1 MPVILV
7 ANSKGGVG
15 KSTVASNLAG
25 FYAGRGERTM
35 LGDLDRQQSIGSWL
49 KLRPTTASSITSWD
63 FSDKGIAK
71 PPRDVTHIVLDTPSG
86 IEGPA
91 LRDAVKVAA
100 KIIVPLQA
108 SLFDIQATHAFI
120 GRLAEYGATPA
131 NGRVAVVGTRVD
143 PRTRAANQ
151 LYRYVEDAGIP
162 FLGFLRDTQNYV
174 QLSAQGLTLWDVAPA
189 RVQQDLE
196 QWTPIINWTSNGR
209 RKV

>member
-35 LGDLDRQQSIGSWL
+35 LGDLDRQQSVGDWL
-49 KLRPTTASSITSWD
+49 KLRPGSAPSITSWD
-63 FSDKGIAK
+63 FSEGVAK
-71 PPRDVTHIVLDTPSG
+71 PPRGVTHVVIDTPSG
-86 IEGPA
+86 IDGKA
-91 LRDAVKVAA
+91 LKDAVKVAA

-120 GRLAEYGATPA
+120 GKLAEHGATTA
-131 NGRVAVVGTRVD
+131 NGRVAIVGTRVD
-143 PRTRAANQ
+143 PRTRAAAQ
-151 LYRYVEDAGIP
+151 LERYVHDSGVP

-174 QLSAQGLTLWDVAPA
+174 QLAAQGLTLWDVAPQ

-196 QWTPIINWTSNGR
+196 QWTPIIHWTSNGR
-209 RKV
+209 RAI

>member
-35 LGDLDRQQSIGSWL
+35 LGDLDRQQSIGNWL
-49 KLRPTTASSITSWD
+49 RLRPKTAPSITSWD
-63 FSDKGIAK
+63 FSSSGVAK

-86 IEGPA
+86 IDGAA
-91 LRDAVKVAA
+91 LKDAVKAAA

-120 GRLAEYGATPA
+120 GRLAEYGATPQ

-143 PRTRAANQ
+143 PRTRAATQ
-151 LYRYVEDAGIP
+151 LTRYVEDAGIP

-189 RVQQDLE
+189 RVQQDIE
-196 QWTPIINWTSNGR
+196 QWTPIIHWTSNGR

>member
-35 LGDLDRQQSIGSWL
+35 LGDLDRQQSIGGWL
-49 KLRPTTASSITSWD
+49 KLRPDSVASITTWD
-63 FSDKGIAK
+63 FSDGGVAK
-71 PPRDVTHIVLDTPSG
+71 PPRGVTHIVLDTPSG
-86 IEGPA
+86 IHSTA
-91 LRDAVKVAA
+91 LKDTVRIAA

-108 SLFDIQATHAFI
+108 SLFDIQATHIFLAE
-120 GRLAEYGATPA
+120 LAEYGATTA
-131 NGRVAVVGTRVD
+131 NGRVAIVGTRVD
-143 PRTRAANQ
+143 PRTRAASQ
-151 LYRYVEDAGIP
+151 LVRYVQDTGVA

-174 QLSAQGLTLWDVAPA
+174 QLAAQGLTLWDVAPA

-196 QWTPIINWTSNGR
+196 QWTPIIHWTSNGR
-209 RKV
+209 RTV

>member
-49 KLRPTTASSITSWD
+49 RLRPTTAAAITSWD
-63 FSDKGIAK
+63 FSAGGVAK
-71 PPRDVTHIVLDTPSG
+71 PPRDATHIVLDTPSG
-86 IEGPA
+86 IDGAA
-91 LRDAVKVAA
+91 LKDAVRVAA

-120 GRLAEYGATPA
+120 RRLAELGATPQS
-131 NGRVAVVGTRVD
+131 GRVAVVGTRVD
-143 PRTRAANQ
+143 PRTRAAGQ
-151 LYRYVEDAGIP
+151 LGRYVEDTGIP
-162 FLGFLRDTQNYV
+162 FLGALRDTQNYV

>member
-1 MPVILV
+1 MPVYLV

-15 KSTVASNLAG
+15 KSTLASNLAG

-49 KLRPTTASSITSWD
+49 KLRPQGVPSITSWD
-63 FSDKGIAK
+63 FSSEGVAK
-71 PPRDVTHIVLDTPSG
+71 PPRGVTHIVLDTPAG
-86 IEGPA
+86 FDGAA

-100 KIIVPLQA
+100 KIIVPCQA
-108 SLFDIQATHAFI
+108 SLFDIQTTHAFL
-120 GRLAEYGATPA
+120 GRLAEHGATVA
-131 NGRVAVVGTRVD
+131 NGRVAVVGTRID
-143 PRTRAANQ
+143 ARTRAAAQ
-151 LYRYVEDAGIP
+151 LERYVQENQVP

-196 QWTPIINWTSNGR
+196 QWTPIIHWTSNGR
-209 RKV
+209 RAV

>member
-49 KLRPTTASSITSWD
+49 KLRPTTAPAITSWD
-63 FSDKGIAK
+63 FSETGVAK
-71 PPRDVTHIVLDTPSG
+71 PPKDVTHIVLDTPSG
-86 IEGPA
+86 INGTA

-120 GRLAEYGATPA
+120 GKLAEYGATPA

-143 PRTRAANQ
+143 PRTRAASQ